1 MGSSRSDRRLDENIV
16 DECVCKE
23 EGSKKRG
30 SFDAR
35 KIPKTRVS
43 CNRGGGK
50 LGEGEESWSKQ
61 AADRKSQ
68 SQSRQKV
75 GRKLCWKWQYLTTP
89 KAKDCNND
97 MKEGLQ

>member
-16 DECVCKE
+16 DDCAYRE
-23 EGSKKRG
+23 EVSKKRG
-30 SFDAR
+30 SFNPR
-35 KIPKTRVS
+35 ESSKTRVS

-50 LGEGEESWSKQ
+50 LGEGEESWTKQ
-61 AADRKSQ
+61 TAERKSQ

-75 GRKLCWKWQYLTTP
+75 DEKLYWEWQDLTTP